1 MRQLVT
7 KSYKWA
13 VQAIDVLLNV
23 QRTVCRTG
31 EHVAIRLSEET
42 AANDGGKEWSY
53 IVMPCVANGTKME
66 SAQGQY
72 TPQDT
77 QRCTSGRIGTDGNS
91 VMTSRM
97 KRRKNHEQNRTME
110 GN

>member
-42 AANDGGKEWSY
+42 AAM
-53 IVMPCVANGTKME
+53 I
-66 SAQGQY
+66 
-72 TPQDT
+72 
-77 QRCTSGRIGTDGNS
+77 
-91 VMTSRM
+91 
-97 KRRKNHEQNRTME
+97 E
-110 GN
+110 G